1 MKSEHPHSTDG
12 RDFNFADFTNQDDI
26 LQSLGGD
33 AHNASITGGAT
44 DSSSYLLG
52 LDNDYLLA
60 PFDTGND
67 IFAFRGGAGSPS
79 PPESQEQSPKS
90 INTSPNSSES
100 SPPQIPGVKGLDGLT
115 MMTDG
120 EDDFPML
127 DESGSP
133 MVTFPLSSSSSS
145 NGFFGSN
152 FTPLVPAP
160 THLSASLAAMD
171 RMAVDDPAKFFDFE
185 SAASSPLAV
194 KIENGAGQR
203 QSSVPRLFTD
213 NSNHVISTLNP
224 QVSFNSTPP
233 PYSSGGGSNRKKRR
247 SESVTLSPNS
257 TDLAAFTFDSNGHPS
272 PASSAANGVASQQH
286 VRNGKRHN
294 STSTSGEE
302 EAVVATLMKSTGFHP
317 TKPFSISSM
326 WSPAS
331 FSSASPMGNMIGY
344 TPNANSVNGNEFS
357 SYKLTLRGDQPGG
370 RINEKSRVET
380 QIRVNLNLS
389 PLPHGVT
396 KLHLPT
402 HTISKPK
409 LLSKPS
415 HQKGTDTLELFTSL
429 ICASSVEGNPELLQ
443 KVLRR
448 AIDDPLQERVF
459 GKSGSST
466 FEEGKEGVYT
476 CEEDKPLNGG
486 EVRICAGC
494 ITRERKRAARKKI
507 KKVEEE
513 ESWARD
519 EGKRIIVFNC
529 SEILEWGPP
538 EAQKRA
544 EMETND
550 GDIMS
555 AIEGNAEI
563 WLPMRIACYCRHQS
577 EKSGFRIILTIKD
590 HNDNL
595 IAQNITPP
603 ILITDDHKTNAPSQ
617 PASQQ
622 PVAAAPAIAKS
633 ATSPTAQPI
642 APSGPIPVAPAPPAN
657 NALPYSASDTNLLA
671 MGQPDSATK
680 ANRTGHSR
688 QNSRQSSVGAMQSP
702 PPYSAT
708 TAGPSAKKRKAN
720 PASKARSELTMT
732 KIDTSGPS
740 ASQSQTTPFT
750 QQQPPFTPSNQNFP
764 MTGMFDQSQHPFTPS
779 TPLEN
784 GIGGP
789 NYFGFH
795 NRNHSI
801 DSLHGLQIFSA
812 PTSAQASRVPS
823 RVASPVQQFS
833 VPQSQRP
840 VFTPAQFAQVQSQ
853 LLNVANGQL
862 SQALMPFDITRIVP
876 TEGPCQG
883 GIEVTILGSGF
894 QRSHTVYFGDKQ
906 SPRTEYWS
914 DTTIVCLLP
923 PSSTPGSVSVV
934 MRYAAQPS
942 MTLPG
947 RAGRFMYTDDTEQ
960 KMLALALQV
969 INAKWSGKIEPP
981 KDIAMRLL
989 MDEKSP
995 GNNGSSS
1002 GGGGSSGGRTHSSGA
1017 SSYSL
1022 QALQILQSP
1031 LPSID
1036 LEAQLLKL
1044 LDIIDMDDS
1053 PYPAKLNLRNR
1064 QGQTMLHLA
1073 CSLGYNRFTAAL
1085 LARGANPD
1093 TADKG
1098 GFTPTHFA
1106 VLKGHKELVRRLRVN
1121 RADLNVRSLSGVA
1134 PEDLTDADDI
1144 LVELSVG
1151 RIRSRRPSVSSVV
1164 SAPGRVMGGRRSR
1177 SGSIIAEAMANWEPF
1192 AAYEESDDA
1201 ATDEDEDDVA
1211 AAAEEEEL
1219 WIRPKRTFSGR
1230 NLRDLAAGKLTM
1242 IPRTKEKPMSRSA
1255 SVSNLA
1261 ALSEAAAAAAAV
1273 VVPTEIQVD
1282 EANAAPAAAA
1292 TAAALV
1298 AIREQLANL
1307 TLNLPNFHNINWNL
1321 PNLNLQNFQQ
1331 QMHLNLQNLQG
1342 QTARF
1347 NALLQGQRGVGGEQ
1361 PQQGNNAAV
1370 AQRNPPRDAAVAAA
1384 AGSEGTGSQNADYK
1398 WWELFS
1404 PPNAPPAYEE
1414 LYPDGTARTDHNGD
1428 GKLRILGEVVARA
1441 MDAKVAAATATT
1453 TTSNTTLVTAQS
1465 MTRRTTAMT
1474 AATTTTASAS
1484 SSSSK
1489 SLIKSKTRSLT
1500 KDEEEALRV
1509 HHEKMKRIRGD
1520 RRLFFFWLPICVLI
1534 LFTMLSSWGSGAWI
1548 VVRTTYEVVK
1558 ERMAEAAE
1566 ATAGAGRRIVEAG

>member
-1 MKSEHPHSTDG
+1 MKSEPSHSTDG
-12 RDFNFADFTNQDDI
+12 RDFNFADYTTQDDI

-33 AHNASITGGAT
+33 AHNAAVAAASLNGT
-44 DSSSYLLG
+44 DSSYLLG
-52 LDNDYLLA
+52 LDNDYLVA

-100 SPPQIPGVKGLDGLT
+100 SPPQVKGLDSLT
-115 MMTDG
+115 MMADG

-127 DESGSP
+127 DENVGP
-133 MVTFPLSSSSSS
+133 VTFPLSSSSH
-145 NGFFGSN
+145 GFFGSN

-160 THLSASLAAMD
+160 THLPSSLVGMD
-171 RMAVDDPAKFFDFE
+171 KMVVDDPAKFFDFE

-194 KIENGAGQR
+194 KLEGGNSQR
-203 QSSVPRLFTD
+203 QSSVPRFFTD
-213 NSNHVISTLNP
+213 NPSTNP
-224 QVSFNSTPP
+224 QVSFSSDVSTP
-233 PYSSGGGSNRKKRR
+233 YSGSRKKRR

-257 TDLAAFTFDSNGHPS
+257 TEALAAFTFDTNGHPS
-272 PASSAANGVASQQH
+272 PASSATNGISQK
-286 VRNGKRHN
+286 RIGKRHS

-302 EAVVATLMKSTGFHP
+302 ESTNLMKSTGFHP
-317 TKPFSISSM
+317 TKAFSISNM

-331 FSSASPMGNMIGY
+331 FSTASPMANMLGY
-344 TPNANSVNGNEFS
+344 TPSNYNGEF

-380 QIRVNLNLS
+380 QIRVNLNLA
-389 PLPHGVT
+389 PLPAGVT

-409 LLSKPS
+409 LLSKPP
-415 HQKGTDTLELFTSL
+415 HQKTPDTLELYTSL
-429 ICASSVEGNPELLQ
+429 ICASAVEGNPDLLQ

-448 AIDDPLQERVF
+448 AIDDPLQENLF
-459 GKSGSST
+459 SKAAS
-466 FEEGKEGVYT
+466 EDGKEGYAT
-476 CEEDKPLNGG
+476 EDDKPLNGG
-486 EVRICAGC
+486 EVRICSGC

-519 EGKRIIVFNC
+519 ESKRIIVFNC
-529 SEILEWGPP
+529 SEVLDWGPP

-544 EMETND
+544 EMEAND
-550 GDIMS
+550 GEVMS
-555 AIEGNAEI
+555 PIDGNAEI

-595 IAQNITPP
+595 VAQNITPP
-603 ILITDDHKTNAPSQ
+603 ILITDDHKTNAPTQ
-617 PASQQ
+617 PPPQQ
-622 PVAAAPAIAKS
+622 PVAAAPSAAKNV
-633 ATSPTAQPI
+633 TSPSAQLI
-642 APSGPIPVAPAPPAN
+642 APGPVPVAPAPLN
-657 NALPYSASDTNLLA
+657 NTLPYSASDTNLLS
-671 MGQPDSATK
+671 MNQSEQSVKPNK
-680 ANRTGHSR
+680 GHSR

-702 PPYSAT
+702 PPYSAS
-708 TAGPSAKKRKAN
+708 TAGPSSKKRKAN
-720 PASKARSELTMT
+720 PTSKARSELTMT
-732 KIDTSGPS
+732 KIDTSAPS
-740 ASQSQTTPFT
+740 SSSNSQPQFV
-750 QQQPPFTPSNQNFP
+750 QPPFTPSNQNFSAN
-764 MTGMFDQSQHPFTPS
+764 GMFEQQPVPFTPS

-784 GIGGP
+784 GTAP

-795 NRNHSI
+795 NRNHSM

-812 PTSAQASRVPS
+812 PTSAQGSRVAS

-833 VPQSQRP
+833 VPQGPRP

-942 MTLPG
+942 INLPG
-947 RAGRFMYTDDTEQ
+947 RSGRFVYTDDTEQ

-995 GNNGSSS
+995 GNGSSSS
-1002 GGGGSSGGRTHSSGA
+1002 GGSSGRSHSSGA
-1017 SSYSL
+1017 SNYNM
-1022 QALQILQSP
+1022 QALQFLQSP
-1031 LPSID
+1031 LPSMD
-1036 LEAQLLKL
+1036 MEAQLLKL
-1044 LDIIDMDDS
+1044 LEIIDMDDS
-1053 PYPAKLNLRNR
+1053 PFLAKLNLRNR

-1093 TADKG
+1093 VADKG

-1106 VLKGHKELVRRLRVN
+1106 ALNGHREIVRRLRLN
-1121 RADLNVRSLSGVA
+1121 RADLKVRSLSGVA
-1134 PEDLTDADDI
+1134 PEDLTDVDDI
-1144 LVELSVG
+1144 LGELNFG
-1151 RIRSRRPSVSSVV
+1151 RTRSRRPSVSSVA

-1177 SGSIIAEAMANWEPF
+1177 SGSIAEAMANWEPF
-1192 AAYEESDDA
+1192 AAHEDSEEVD
-1201 ATDEDEDDVA
+1201 TDEDDA
-1211 AAAEEEEL
+1211 IEEEEL
-1219 WIRPKRTFSGR
+1219 WIRPQRTFSGR

-1242 IPRTKEKPMSRSA
+1242 IPRAMEKPLSRNA
-1255 SVSNLA
+1255 SVGNLA
-1261 ALSEAAAAAAAV
+1261 ALSEAAIATS
-1273 VVPTEIQVD
+1273 VPSEMQVD
-1282 EANAAPAAAA
+1282 EANAAPAAA

-1347 NALLQGQRGVGGEQ
+1347 NAMLQGQR
-1361 PQQGNNAAV
+1361 AAE
-1370 AQRNPPRDAAVAAA
+1370 AAA
-1384 AGSEGTGSQNADYK
+1384 AAPPPPPSRQATNGGGTTSPNADYK

-1404 PPNAPPAYEE
+1404 SPNAPPAYEE
-1414 LYPDGTARTDHNGD
+1414 LYPDGTARTEDPDN
-1428 GKLRILGEVVARA
+1428 KLRMLGEVVARA
-1441 MDAKVAAATATT
+1441 VDAKVATANASFTT
-1453 TTSNTTLVTAQS
+1453 QS
-1465 MTRRTTAMT
+1465 MTRRTVAS
-1474 AATTTTASAS
+1474 TTTAAAAATAS

-1489 SLIKSKTRSLT
+1489 SLIKTKPRSLT
-1500 KDEEEALRV
+1500 REEEEALRA

-1534 LFTMLSSWGSGAWI
+1534 LFTMLSSWGSKTWI

-1566 ATAGAGRRIVEAG
+1566 ATADAGRRIVEVG

>member
-1 MKSEHPHSTDG
+1 MKSEPSHMTDG
-12 RDFNFADFTNQDDI
+12 RDFNFADFTNQDDL

-33 AHNASITGGAT
+33 AHNAAASINGS
-44 DSSSYLLG
+44 DSSYLLG

-60 PFDTGND
+60 PFESGND
-67 IFAFRGGAGSPS
+67 IFAFRGGAGTAALGYRLGNLKTLTNIVEFVGSPS

-100 SPPQIPGVKGLDGLT
+100 SPPQIPGVKGPDGLT
-115 MMTDG
+115 MMNDV

-127 DESGSP
+127 DETSGTI
-133 MVTFPLSSSSSS
+133 TFPLSSSS

-160 THLSASLAAMD
+160 SHLPVSLGDKMV
-171 RMAVDDPAKFFDFE
+171 VDDTAKFFDFE

-194 KIENGAGQR
+194 KTESQR
-203 QSSVPRLFTD
+203 QSSVPRFFSE
-213 NSNHVISTLNP
+213 NPSTLNP
-224 QVSFNSTPP
+224 QLSFNPEHIQPPVSTPA
-233 PYSSGGGSNRKKRR
+233 YTNNRKKRR
-247 SESVTLSPNS
+247 SSVTLSPNS
-257 TDLAAFTFDSNGHPS
+257 TEALASFTFDSHDQPS
-272 PASSAANGVASQQH
+272 PVSSAANGISRQ
-286 VRNGKRHN
+286 RNGKRHN
-294 STSTSGEE
+294 STSTSGED
-302 EAVVATLMKSTGFHP
+302 EAATLMKSTGFRP
-317 TKPFSISSM
+317 TKAFSISNM
-326 WSPAS
+326 WSPSSFAS
-331 FSSASPMGNMIGY
+331 TSPIPNMIAY
-344 TPNANSVNGNEFS
+344 TPVNGDF

-380 QIRVNLNLS
+380 QIRVNLNLA
-389 PLPHGVT
+389 PLPPGVT

-409 LLSKPS
+409 LLSKPP
-415 HQKGTDTLELFTSL
+415 HQKTTDTLELYTSL
-429 ICASSVEGNPELLQ
+429 ICASAVEGSPDLLQ
-443 KVLRR
+443 RVLRR

-459 GKSGSST
+459 GSGKVLG
-466 FEEGKEGVYT
+466 EDGKEGYT
-476 CEEDKPLNGG
+476 AEEDKPLNGG
-486 EVRICAGC
+486 EVRICSGC

-519 EGKRIIVFNC
+519 ESKRIIVFNC
-529 SEILEWGPP
+529 SEVLEWGPP
-538 EAQKRA
+538 EAQKKA
-544 EMETND
+544 EMEAND
-550 GDIMS
+550 GELIS
-555 AIEGNAEI
+555 AIDGNAEI

-595 IAQNITPP
+595 VAQSITPP

-617 PASQQ
+617 PATQQ
-622 PVAAAPAIAKS
+622 PVAAAPASKG
-633 ATSPTAQPI
+633 ATSPSAI
-642 APSGPIPVAPAPPAN
+642 APGPVPVAPAPPSN
-657 NALPYSASDTNLLA
+657 VLPYSASDTNLLT
-671 MGQPDSATK
+671 MGQMDRPSK
-680 ANRTGHSR
+680 ASKTGHSR
-688 QNSRQSSVGAMQSP
+688 QNSRQSSVGLMQSP
-702 PPYSAT
+702 PPYTASA
-708 TAGPSAKKRKAN
+708 AGPSAKKRKAN
-720 PASKARSELTMT
+720 PSSKARSELTMT

-740 ASQSQTTPFT
+740 TSVPQSQFT
-750 QQQPPFTPSNQNFP
+750 QPPFTPSSQNVT
-764 MTGMFDQSQHPFTPS
+764 MGGMFEQSQPVPFTPS
-779 TPLEN
+779 TPMEN
-784 GIGGP
+784 GAGP

-812 PTSAQASRVPS
+812 PTSAQGSRAPS

-833 VPQSQRP
+833 VPQGQGQRP

-862 SQALMPFDITRIVP
+862 SQALLPFDITRIVP

-923 PSSTPGSVSVV
+923 PSSTPGSVPVV
-934 MRYAAQPS
+934 MRYAAQANL
-942 MTLPG
+942 TLPG
-947 RAGRFMYTDDTEQ
+947 RSGRFIYTDDTEQ

-995 GNNGSSS
+995 GNA
-1002 GGGGSSGGRTHSSGA
+1002 GGSVSGSRTHSSGGNNYNA
-1017 SSYSL
+1017 
-1022 QALQILQSP
+1022 QALKFLQSP
-1031 LPSID
+1031 LPSMD
-1036 LEAQLLKL
+1036 MEAQLLKL

-1053 PYPAKLNLRNR
+1053 PFPAKLNLRNR
-1064 QGQTMLHLA
+1064 QGQTMLHHA
-1073 CSLGYNRFTAAL
+1073 CALGYNRFTAAL

-1093 TADKG
+1093 AADKG
-1098 GFTPTHFA
+1098 GFTPAHFA
-1106 VLKGHKELVRRLRVN
+1106 ALKGHKDIVRRLRLN
-1121 RADLNVRSLSGVA
+1121 KADFNILSLSGVA
-1134 PEDLTDADDI
+1134 PEDLTDAEDI
-1144 LVELSVG
+1144 RAELGS
-1151 RIRSRRPSVSSVV
+1151 RRTRSRRPSVSSVS
-1164 SAPGRVMGGRRSR
+1164 SAPGRVTSGRRSR
-1177 SGSIIAEAMANWEPF
+1177 SGSIASAMANWEPF
-1192 AAYEESDDA
+1192 ATHDEESA
-1201 ATDEDEDDVA
+1201 EDTEDDDDEA
-1211 AAAEEEEL
+1211 DNEEL

-1230 NLRDLAAGKLTM
+1230 NLRDLASGKLTM
-1242 IPRTKEKPMSRSA
+1242 IPRTTEKPLSRSA
-1255 SVSNLA
+1255 SKSNLA
-1261 ALSEAAAAAAAV
+1261 ALAEVSASLPKDLQVNEA
-1273 VVPTEIQVD
+1273 D
-1282 EANAAPAAAA
+1282 AAPAAA

-1307 TLNLPNFHNINWNL
+1307 TLNLPNFHNMNWNL

-1347 NALLQGQRGVGGEQ
+1347 NALLQGQRVDDATGVV
-1361 PQQGNNAAV
+1361 GNN
-1370 AQRNPPRDAAVAAA
+1370 VAAPVA
-1384 AGSEGTGSQNADYK
+1384 PPPPPPPVAATPRALPATNPDVAGSPNSDYK

-1414 LYPDGTARTDHNGD
+1414 LYPDGSARGNDSDT
-1428 GKLRILGEVVARA
+1428 KLRAIGEAVAQV
-1441 MDAKVAAATATT
+1441 MDAKVAVATAMAT
-1453 TTSNTTLVTAQS
+1453 QS
-1465 MTRRTTAMT
+1465 
-1474 AATTTTASAS
+1474 ATKRATVGTI

-1489 SLIKSKTRSLT
+1489 SLSKSKTRLLT
-1500 KDEEEALRV
+1500 VEEQDALRI
-1509 HHEKMKRIRGD
+1509 HHEKMKRIKGD
-1520 RRLFFFWLPICVLI
+1520 QRLLFFWLPIFVLV
-1534 LFTMLSSWGSGAWI
+1534 LFTLLTSWGSKTWI

-1558 ERMAEAAE
+1558 ERMADAAE
-1566 ATAGAGRRIVEAG
+1566 ATAGAGRRVVEVGGL

>member
-1 MKSEHPHSTDG
+1 MKSEPTHMTDG
-12 RDFNFADFTNQDDI
+12 RDFNFAEFTNQDDL

-33 AHNASITGGAT
+33 AHNAAASINGS
-44 DSSSYLLG
+44 DSSYLLG

-60 PFDTGND
+60 PFESGND
-67 IFAFRGGAGSPS
+67 IFAFRGGAGTAALGYRLGNLKSVTDSVEFVGSPS

-100 SPPQIPGVKGLDGLT
+100 SPPQIPGVKGPDGLT
-115 MMTDG
+115 MMHDV

-127 DESGSP
+127 DETSGTI
-133 MVTFPLSSSSSS
+133 TFPLSSSSS

-160 THLSASLAAMD
+160 THLPVSLGD
-171 RMAVDDPAKFFDFE
+171 KMAVDDTAKFFDFE

-194 KIENGAGQR
+194 KLESQR
-203 QSSVPRLFTD
+203 QSSVPRFFPE
-213 NSNHVISTLNP
+213 NQSTLNP
-224 QVSFNSTPP
+224 QLSFNSDSIQTVSTPTYP
-233 PYSSGGGSNRKKRR
+233 NNRKKRR
-247 SESVTLSPNS
+247 SSVTLSPNS
-257 TDLAAFTFDSNGHPS
+257 TEALASFTFDSHGHPS
-272 PASSAANGVASQQH
+272 PASSAANGISQQ
-286 VRNGKRHN
+286 RNGKRHN
-294 STSTSGEE
+294 STSTSGEDE
-302 EAVVATLMKSTGFHP
+302 TATLMKSTGFRP
-317 TKPFSISSM
+317 TKAFSISNM
-326 WSPAS
+326 WSPSS
-331 FSSASPMGNMIGY
+331 FSSASPMPNMLAY
-344 TPNANSVNGNEFS
+344 TPVPANGDF

-380 QIRVNLNLS
+380 QIRVNLNLA
-389 PLPHGVT
+389 PLPPGVT

-409 LLSKPS
+409 LLSKPP
-415 HQKGTDTLELFTSL
+415 HQKTTDTLELYTSL
-429 ICASSVEGNPELLQ
+429 ICASSVEGSPELLQ
-443 KVLRR
+443 RVLQR

-459 GKSGSST
+459 GSGKSIS
-466 FEEGKEGVYT
+466 EDGKEGYT
-476 CEEDKPLNGG
+476 AEEDKPLNGG
-486 EVRICAGC
+486 EVRICSGC

-519 EGKRIIVFNC
+519 ESKRIIVFNC
-529 SEILEWGPP
+529 SEVLEWGPP
-538 EAQKRA
+538 EAQKKA
-544 EMETND
+544 EMEAND
-550 GDIMS
+550 GEIVSPID
-555 AIEGNAEI
+555 GNAEI

-595 IAQNITPP
+595 VAQNITPP

-617 PASQQ
+617 PAAQQ
-622 PVAAAPAIAKS
+622 PVAAAPTSKG
-633 ATSPTAQPI
+633 ATSPSAI
-642 APSGPIPVAPAPPAN
+642 APGPIPVAPAPPS
-657 NALPYSASDTNLLA
+657 NALPYSASDTNLLT
-671 MGQPDSATK
+671 MGQIDRPSK
-680 ANRTGHSR
+680 ASKTGHSR

-702 PPYSAT
+702 PPYAAA
-708 TAGPSAKKRKAN
+708 AGPSAKKRKAN
-720 PASKARSELTMT
+720 PSSKARSELTMT
-732 KIDTSGPS
+732 KIDTSVPS
-740 ASQSQTTPFT
+740 TSAPQSQFS
-750 QQQPPFTPSNQNFP
+750 QPPFTPSSQNVT
-764 MTGMFDQSQHPFTPS
+764 MGGMFEQSQPVPFTPS
-779 TPLEN
+779 TPMEN
-784 GIGGP
+784 GAGP

-812 PTSAQASRVPS
+812 PTSAQGSRVPS

-833 VPQSQRP
+833 VPQGQRP

-862 SQALMPFDITRIVP
+862 SQALLPFDITRIVP

-923 PSSTPGSVSVV
+923 PSSTPGSVPVV
-934 MRYAAQPS
+934 MRYAAQANL
-942 MTLPG
+942 TLPG
-947 RAGRFMYTDDTEQ
+947 RPGRFIYTDDTEQ

-995 GNNGSSS
+995 GNA
-1002 GGGGSSGGRTHSSGA
+1002 GGSVSGGRTHSSGGN
-1017 SSYSL
+1017 SYNM
-1022 QALQILQSP
+1022 QALQFLQSP
-1031 LPSID
+1031 LPSMD
-1036 LEAQLLKL
+1036 MEAQLLKL

-1053 PYPAKLNLRNR
+1053 PFPAKLNLRNR
-1064 QGQTMLHLA
+1064 QGQTLLHHA
-1073 CSLGYNRFTAAL
+1073 CALGYNRFTAAL

-1093 TADKG
+1093 AADKG
-1098 GFTPTHFA
+1098 GFTPAHFA
-1106 VLKGHKELVRRLRVN
+1106 ALKGHKDIVRRLRLN
-1121 RADLNVRSLSGVA
+1121 KADFNILSLSGVA
-1134 PEDLTDADDI
+1134 PEGLTDAEDI
-1144 LVELSVG
+1144 RAELG
-1151 RIRSRRPSVSSVV
+1151 NRRTRSRRPSVSSVS
-1164 SAPGRVMGGRRSR
+1164 SAPGRVVSGRRSR
-1177 SGSIIAEAMANWEPF
+1177 SGSIASAMASWEPF
-1192 AAYEESDDA
+1192 ATHDEEH
-1201 ATDEDEDDVA
+1201 DENTEEDDEVND
-1211 AAAEEEEL
+1211 EEL

-1242 IPRTKEKPMSRSA
+1242 IPRTAEKPLSRSA
-1255 SVSNLA
+1255 SKSNLA
-1261 ALSEAAAAAAAV
+1261 ALAEVSTLQL
-1273 VVPTEIQVD
+1273 PTDMQID
-1282 EANAAPAAAA
+1282 EGDAAPAAA

-1307 TLNLPNFHNINWNL
+1307 TLNLPTFHNMNWNL

-1347 NALLQGQRGVGGEQ
+1347 NALLQGQRAADA
-1361 PQQGNNAAV
+1361 AAV
-1370 AQRNPPRDAAVAAA
+1370 AGDNGVAPVAPPVTTPQTLRPTNT
-1384 AGSEGTGSQNADYK
+1384 EGTGSPNSDYK

-1414 LYPDGTARTDHNGD
+1414 LYPDGTPRTNDSDN
-1428 GKLRILGEVVARA
+1428 KLRVIGEAVAQV
-1441 MDAKVAAATATT
+1441 MDAKVAAATAV
-1453 TTSNTTLVTAQS
+1453 VTQS
-1465 MTRRTTAMT
+1465 ATKRTTAGT
-1474 AATTTTASAS
+1474 IS

-1489 SLIKSKTRSLT
+1489 SLTKSKRRLLT
-1500 KDEEEALRV
+1500 TEEQDALRI
-1509 HHEKMKRIRGD
+1509 HHEKMKRIKGD
-1520 RRLFFFWLPICVLI
+1520 QRLLFFWLPIFVLV
-1534 LFTMLSSWGSGAWI
+1534 LFTLLTSWGSKTWI
-1548 VVRTTYEVVK
+1548 VVRTTYDVVK

-1566 ATAGAGRRIVEAG
+1566 ATAGAGRRVVEVGGL